1 MAAANPMPRVL
12 EVIAAA
18 KRDFAAGRRQKALK
32 TALTLAKKH
41 PREPLVLLEAGSFA
55 LRAGESRKAAS
66 LFAAAVRL
74 RPDVA
79 NAWLCLG
86 HALIESRQF
95 KTAVEALQDARTKLR
110 GNADVLDLLAQAY
123 ERTGA
128 RAEAAETYL
137 AAAANEPENADRHVA
152 AGQALN
158 AVGRGPDAIAALERA
173 EAAGALPFR
182 ARAMLIGLRM
192 QRDGFESHRSTLDAI
207 VAEMTGKL
215 GQGKYD
221 EALIDEND
229 LTEHV
234 VRPIE
239 SENHAEACLATW
251 RDAMTAAGAKA
262 AAGLSPVPRAAAPAG
277 PPEVG
282 FVIHAAS
289 MLGHVELALDYLA
302 AIIASP
308 DPPIRPRLYVLSRDD
323 PALAAEAKKRGIP
336 LTIVEAEWPGGGDL
350 LPYQRLL
357 WLRTR
362 LARDGVAAVVWVT
375 LSQFVHF
382 AAALGLAPVNM
393 FWAMR
398 FRPVASP
405 HIQGTISCGGCF
417 EREEIVHGRRWDLVP
432 LAFADLKGPARA
444 AEAQAIRY
452 RLGRPSVV
460 LGTMARAQKMQDDR
474 WLEAVGLTLRR
485 CPEAVFVWAGQKED
499 EKVRST
505 LAKMGVASQSR
516 YVGWVDTR
524 LHAQVI
530 DIFLDTAP
538 VGCGLT
544 AMEAMAWGKPLVSF
558 RDPLTNWGQCLRPV
572 IEGRIDDPAA
582 RAEIERIFALGSGRE
597 LLAWVDTPQ
606 DYADMVRRLVDDD
619 AFRADVGAAG
629 QTFTDRYFGDPAYAA
644 ERLAALVRRV
654 IDGQTAR

>member
-1 MAAANPMPRVL
+1 MTAPNPQARVI

-41 PREPLVLLEAGSFA
+41 PREPLVLLEAGSIA
-55 LRAGESRKAAS
+55 LRAGEARKAAP
-66 LFAAAVRL
+66 LFTAAVRL

-86 HALIESRQF
+86 HALIQSRQYSA
-95 KTAVEALQDARTKLR
+95 AVAALRDATTRLP
-110 GNADVLDLLAQAY
+110 GNADILDLLAQAH
-123 ERTGA
+123 EKAGA
-128 RAEAAETYL
+128 PAEAAECYI
-137 AAAANEPENADRHVA
+137 AAAGSQPDNADRQVA
-152 AGQALN
+152 AGLALN
-158 AVGRGPDAIAALERA
+158 ALGRGDDAIVALTRA
-173 EAAGALPFR
+173 EAIGPVAFR
-182 ARAMLIGLRM
+182 ARATLIGLRM
-192 QRDGFESHRSTLDAI
+192 QRDGFDSQRQALDAA
-207 VAEMTGKL
+207 VAEMTAKL
-215 GQGKYD
+215 DAGRYD
-221 EALIDEND
+221 EALVDEND
-229 LTEHV
+229 LTELV

-239 SENHAEACLATW
+239 SEDHAEACLATW

-262 AAGLSPVPRAAAPAG
+262 ATALAPLPRSALRPG
-277 PPEVG
+277 TPEVG

-308 DPPIRPRLYVLSRDD
+308 DPSIRPRLYVLSRDD
-323 PALAAEAKKRGIP
+323 PAFAAEAKKRGVP
-336 LTIVEAEWPGGGDL
+336 LTMVEAEWPGGGDL
-350 LPYQRLL
+350 LPCQRLL
-357 WLRTR
+357 WLRTC

-382 AAALGLAPVNM
+382 AAALGLAAVNM

-405 HIQGTISCGGCF
+405 FIKGTISCGGCF
-417 EREEIVHGRRWDLVP
+417 EREEIVNGRRWDLVP

-444 AEAQAIRY
+444 AEAQAIRH
-452 RLGRPSVV
+452 RLGQPSVV

-558 RDPLTNWGQCLRPV
+558 KDPLTNWGQCLRPV

-582 RAEIERIFALGSGRE
+582 RAEIERIFALGGGRE

-629 QTFTDRYFGDPAYAA
+629 KVFTDRYFGDPAHAA
-644 ERLAALVRRV
+644 GRLATLVRRV
-654 IDGQTAR
+654 IDGQTTR